1 MSKGKMLGDLK
12 DREKAKCFF
21 PGERAETPLKRSSSQ
36 RGAVPASAAPRLG
49 GRRPVCRGRL
59 GEEAS
64 SRGSAEGRCWKRGP
78 RTRAGKAS
86 RGWGGSLCFILAETS
101 ETGD

>member
-21 PGERAETPLKRSSSQ
+21 PGERAETPPKRSSSP

-59 GEEAS
+59 GEEESCEDQAADGRLWDFKDRQEPRKS
-64 SRGSAEGRCWKRGP
+64 S
-78 RTRAGKAS
+78 
-86 RGWGGSLCFILAETS
+86 
-101 ETGD
+101 